1 MSYGP
6 PPTDLEWLV
15 NGVPGGSSAT
25 GTISRSGLYTA
36 PEQVTSNAV
45 IMVAVNSK
53 TEPTKASSATV
64 TVLSAPIG
72 AVAVLSITPT
82 SASVPTAG
90 MQLFTAS
97 VTGTSNTAVTW
108 GLSGAGCSG
117 SSCGTLSTSS
127 LSASAVYL
135 APSAAPSPASVNLIA
150 TSAVDPT
157 KSASANLIIV
167 PAPAIVVGVTPANVS
182 ATTGATQQFAAS
194 VTGTSNTAVNW
205 TVSGAGCSGTTCGTI
220 NSSGLYTAPFAV
232 PSHGTVTA
240 TATSVADPTKTA
252 SAHITIQPIAGATYY
267 LATAAGGGN
276 DSNNGKSASSPWLT
290 PNHPVNC
297 GDVILA
303 AASTSYSDANFTVGN
318 WGTVACTGAPN
329 VAWLKCIAFD
339 ACKITAS
346 GGNPGIYVD
355 SSYWGVQ
362 GWEVSMTASS
372 FAGCFYAVPSYK
384 THVPVH
390 HIVFANNVANGC
402 YAGGLGMGISGTASA
417 DYVAIVG
424 NIAYNAAAGTYCYS
438 NINVYEPINYDTLPG
453 THIYVAGNFSFGA
466 LNTPNCNRGFPA
478 SDGEG
483 INIDTLDGSQS
494 SVGPYT
500 QQVVVDN
507 NLVVDNGGRGIEVEN
522 NAACTTCAHVYIRH
536 NTMWGDSTDN
546 TQTGNPCAELQ
557 IGHSAN
563 NVEVYDNIS
572 VSNVATSCN
581 GQRVYAYQVSLSPT
595 TTDHIYNDWGYSPF
609 GNNSN
614 ISSSTGFLFDPN
626 NTFGTNP
633 SFANAVIPG
642 APSCGSYDSVPACMA
657 TLIANFTPTNAA
669 AQGYG
674 YQIPSSTA
682 VYDPLFPQWLCNV
695 NLPSGLVTMGC
706 LTGQ

>member
-1 MSYGP
+1 
-6 PPTDLEWLV
+6 
-15 NGVPGGSSAT
+15 
-25 GTISRSGLYTA
+25 
-36 PEQVTSNAV
+36 
-45 IMVAVNSK
+45 
-53 TEPTKASSATV
+53 
-64 TVLSAPIG
+64 
-72 AVAVLSITPT
+72 
-82 SASVPTAG
+82 
-90 MQLFTAS
+90 MQLLTAR

-108 GLSGAGCSG
+108 GLSGAGCTV

-127 LSASAVYL
+127 LSAVYL
-135 APSAAPSPASVNLIA
+135 APSVVPKPAIVNVIA
-150 TSAVDPT
+150 TSVVDLT

-167 PAPAIVVGVTPANVS
+167 PTVVVGVTPANLSVT
-182 ATTGATQQFAAS
+182 AGATQQFAAS
-194 VTGTSNTAVNW
+194 VTGTTITAVDW
-205 TVSGAGCSGTTCGTI
+205 TVSGAGCSGTACGTI
-220 NSSGLYTAPFAV
+220 NSSGLFTAPHAV
-232 PSHGTVTA
+232 PSPATVTA
-240 TATSVADPTKTA
+240 TATSVADSTKSA
-252 SAHITIQPIAGATYY
+252 SADITIQPIGGATTYY

-276 DSNNGKSASSPWLT
+276 DSNNGTSASTPWLT

-303 AASTSYSDANFTVGN
+303 AASASYSYANFTVGN
-318 WGTVACTGAPN
+318 WGTVICTGAPN
-329 VAWLKCIAFD
+329 VAWLKCIDFD
-339 ACKITAS
+339 ACEITAS

-402 YAGGLGMGISGTASA
+402 YAGGLGTGISSTASA

-424 NIAYNAAAGTYCYS
+424 NIAYNAAAGTHCYS

-466 LNTPNCNRGFPA
+466 LNTPNCNGGYPA
-478 SDGEG
+478 TDGEG

-536 NTMWGDSTDN
+536 NTMWGDSEDD

-563 NVEVYDNIS
+563 NVDVYDNIS

-581 GQRVYAYQVSLSPT
+581 GQTVYAYQVSLSPT
-595 TTDHIYNDWGYSPF
+595 TTDQIYNDWGYSSF

-614 ISSSTGFLFDPN
+614 ASGSTGFSFGPN

-633 SFANAVIPG
+633 QFANPG
-642 APSCGSYDSVPACMA
+642 NPSAPSCGSYASVPACMA

-669 AQGYG
+669 ARGYG
-674 YQIPSSTA
+674 YQIPSSTP
-682 VYDPLFPQWLCNV
+682 VYDPLFPQWLCGV

-706 LTGQ
+706 LTGQQ